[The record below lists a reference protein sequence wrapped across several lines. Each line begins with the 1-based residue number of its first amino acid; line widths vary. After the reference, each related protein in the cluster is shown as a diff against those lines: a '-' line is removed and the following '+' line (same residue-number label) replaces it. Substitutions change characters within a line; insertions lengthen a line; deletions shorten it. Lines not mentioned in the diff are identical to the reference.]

1 MKFKTQ
7 QIRVMSLL
15 LVIYYVVLA
24 WLFNRT
30 GFEHSERLFYA
41 EKLKL
46 LFEYNENTL
55 LTLGTTFP
63 TTSFLINVIFAPFGY
78 LFAPIAS
85 TIVLMSFLFFFLAK
99 DINGS
104 ALPQRTLM
112 IALLAL
118 FFLHPQFIF
127 AATSGRNIAAI
138 MLFTY
143 LLFRSLFFYYK
154 NQTTYYLSLASLY
167 LGALIFSEIKF
178 LWMILGFLPFVVL
191 VSIEG
196 IKTAKGEPVVFQYYQ
211 ALNNRSLRRK
221 LVNRTVSLYF
231 ILYLLPLAAVFL
243 FRILNQSHAGDPTY
257 FLSSQYSNW
266 RVTGVS
272 NITSILEKG
281 SGDNLSKQTQIIFP
295 LFTIFIAPIFL
306 SAMVLFKGKLYELLT
321 IFTPLIFT
329 SIVLI
334 DIQYYLTTE
343 YFVIIPIL
351 AFVGFNFASEIKLNR
366 FMSSIIILVGI
377 GLTLLGGV
385 YYFKETSDFEEQKFA
400 KMITGTEHWI
410 APRKYSEEKI
420 LAEYIASV
428 KSASRPVLIDDA
440 AAYGV
445 VAHLPNLEGLVMPLQ
460 KNFIT
465 VIENPQLSVEYILI
479 AKRHNLKH
487 NFTAMNA
494 YNMLIMKD
502 RLNLRSNRVFET
514 ENWIVYAIR

>member
-1 MKFKTQ
+1 MKFTSQ

-15 LVIYYVVLA
+15 LVIYYVVLS
-24 WLFNRT
+24 WLLNRI

-63 TTSFLINVIFAPFGY
+63 TTSFLINVIFSPFGY
-78 LFAPIAS
+78 LFAPVAS
-85 TIVLMSFLFFFLAK
+85 SIVLMSFLFFFIAK

-104 ALPQRTLM
+104 ALPHRTLFLS
-112 IALLAL
+112 LLAL
-118 FFLHPQFIF
+118 FLVHPQFVY
-127 AATSGRNIAAI
+127 AAISGRNIAAI

-143 LLFRSLFFYYK
+143 LLFRSLFFYYQ

-196 IKTAKGEPVVFQYYQ
+196 IKTAKGEPMVFQYYQ

-243 FRILNQSHAGDPTY
+243 FRVLNQSHAGDPTY

-272 NITSILEKG
+272 TITNILERG
-281 SGDNLSKQTQIIFP
+281 SGANLSKQTQIIFP
-295 LFTIFIAPIFL
+295 LFTIFLAPIFI
-306 SAMVLFKGKLYELLT
+306 SAMLLFKGKLYELLT

-334 DIQYYLTTE
+334 DIQYYLTAE
-343 YFVIIPIL
+343 YFVIIPVL
-351 AFVGFNFASEIKLNR
+351 AFIGFNFASGVKLNR
-366 FMSSIIILVGI
+366 FMSSIIILIGL
-377 GLTLLGGV
+377 GLTLIGGF
-385 YYFKETSDFEEQKFA
+385 YYFKETSDFEEQRFT
-400 KMITGTEHWI
+400 KMITETTNWGTV
-410 APRKYSEEKI
+410 KKDSEEKV
-420 LAEYIASV
+420 LADYIATV

-445 VAHLPNLEGLVMPLQ
+445 VAHLPTLEGLVMPLQ

-465 VIENPQLSVEYILI
+465 VIENPALSVEYILI

-494 YNMLIMKD
+494 YNMIVMRD

-514 ENWIVYAIR
+514 ENWIVYSIR

>member
-1 MKFKTQ
+1 
-7 QIRVMSLL
+7 MSLL
-15 LVIYYVVLA
+15 LVIYYVVLS
-24 WLFNRT
+24 WLLNRI

-63 TTSFLINVIFAPFGY
+63 TTSFLINVVFSPFGY
-78 LFAPIAS
+78 LFAPVAS
-85 TIVLMSFLFFFLAK
+85 SIVLMSFLFFFIAK

-104 ALPQRTLM
+104 ALPHRTLFLS
-112 IALLAL
+112 LLAL
-118 FFLHPQFIF
+118 FLVHPQFVY
-127 AATSGRNIAAI
+127 AAISGRNIAAI

-143 LLFRSLFFYYK
+143 LLFRSLFFYYQ

-196 IKTAKGEPVVFQYYQ
+196 IKTAKGEPMVFQYYQ

-243 FRILNQSHAGDPTY
+243 FRVLNQSHAGDPTY

-272 NITSILEKG
+272 TITNILERG
-281 SGDNLSKQTQIIFP
+281 SGANLSKQTQIIFP
-295 LFTIFIAPIFL
+295 LFTIFLAPIFI
-306 SAMVLFKGKLYELLT
+306 SAMLLFKGKLYELLT

-334 DIQYYLTTE
+334 DIQYYLTAE
-343 YFVIIPIL
+343 YFVIIPVL
-351 AFVGFNFASEIKLNR
+351 AFIGFNFASGVKLNR
-366 FMSSIIILVGI
+366 FMSSIIILI
-377 GLTLLGGV
+377 GLGLTIIGGF
-385 YYFKETSDFEEQKFA
+385 YYFKETSDFEEQRFT
-400 KMITGTEHWI
+400 KMITETTNWGTV
-410 APRKYSEEKI
+410 KKDSEEKV
-420 LAEYIASV
+420 LADYIATV
-428 KSASRPVLIDDA
+428 KSATRPVLIDDA

-445 VAHLPNLEGLVMPLQ
+445 VAHLPTLEGLVMPLQ
-460 KNFIT
+460 KNFII
-465 VIENPQLSVEYILI
+465 VIENPALSVEYILI

-494 YNMLIMKD
+494 YNMIVMRD

-514 ENWIVYAIR
+514 ENWIVYSIR